1 MTDLVPVDDFYTPAN
16 LQTINFRLE
25 LIKSYPRYIQIKPQR
40 NYRLDGKHTF
50 QLTKRSSFTANG
62 AIAKIVEYKDN
73 QILFST
79 HRGDISSYNIDTN
92 EYSNVYNH
100 NNTRVSALS
109 YSRDSDL
116 IVSGAQDG
124 TLSLMNSGK
133 LAQFEMHK
141 DRIVDMCSLNHSSN
155 NVLTISHDKT
165 WSLLDLNSGDALLYK
180 QDGYTSGLTAM
191 SLSSFDHL
199 FVTATNDEIQ
209 MHDLR
214 SGFLVGRSKNLDKEP
229 CYDMKLLDNNHTLI
243 TGGQGKL
250 KIFDLRKLSI
260 DGINDCLLDEKLVHQ
275 GNLVTSMDFKDDILV
290 STGFKDASVEINTL
304 RNGNIENINDH
315 KKDMAIAGD
324 KLLTSKILNDG
335 QILTAGFNSK
345 INFI

>member
-1 MTDLVPVDDFYTPAN
+1 MTDLVPEDDFYTPAN
-16 LQTINFRLE
+16 LHTINFRLE
-25 LIKSYPRYIQIKPQR
+25 LIKSYPRYIQTKPQR
-40 NYRLDGKHTF
+40 NLSFNGKNTF
-50 QLTKRSSFTANG
+50 RLTKRSSFTANG

-73 QILFST
+73 QVLFST
-79 HRGDISSYNIDTN
+79 HRGDISSCNIDTHDHN
-92 EYSNVYNH
+92 TLYNH

-109 YSRDSDL
+109 YIRDSDL

-124 TLSLMNSGK
+124 TLSLMKFGK
-133 LAQFEMHK
+133 PTQLQIHK

-155 NVLTISHDKT
+155 HALTISHDKT
-165 WSLLDLNSGDALLYK
+165 WSLLDLNSNEALLYR
-180 QDGYTSGLTAM
+180 QDGYTSALTAM

-199 FVTATNDEIQ
+199 LVTATNNEIQ

-229 CYDMKLLDNNHTLI
+229 CHDMKLLNNNYTLI
-243 TGGQGKL
+243 AGGQGKL

-260 DGINDCLLDEKLVHQ
+260 DGINDCLLDVKLVHQ
-275 GNLVTSMDFKDDILV
+275 GNLVTSMDLMDDILV
-290 STGFKDASVEINTL
+290 TTGFKDASVEINTL
-304 RNGNIENINDH
+304 RNGNIENINDN
-315 KKDMAIAGD
+315 KKDMVIAGD
-324 KLLTSKILNDG
+324 KLLTSTILKDG